1 MQLKLLCLVT
11 LAASVFAAD
20 RLAASLDIITHDYDK
35 LNQGITAWP
44 GDYESCV
51 PLVSEAD
58 AITKALTTVKPPVT
72 ISPPDAATVKER
84 QQAAQALCKSIDTY
98 LEIAIE
104 VKHKVDMSQPSVKP
118 MVVAAIES
126 LKAGF
131 LALSTACLPVMTDT
145 QSQNAFGRINEDM
158 QIVLELYSS
167 KVG

>member
-20 RLAASLDIITHDYDK
+20 RLAASLNIIAHDYDK

-84 QQAAQALCKSIDTY
+84 QQAAQALCKIIDAY
-98 LEIAIE
+98 LKIAIE
-104 VKHKVDMSQPSVKP
+104 VKHKVYMSQPSVKP
-118 MVVAAIES
+118 MVVAAIEE
-126 LKAGF
+126 LKAAF

-145 QSQNAFGRINEDM
+145 QSRDAFDSINKDM
-158 QIVLELYSS
+158 LLVEKLY
-167 KVG
+167 KEAC

>member
-51 PLVSEAD
+51 PLVSKAD

-98 LEIAIE
+98 LEIAIK
-104 VKHKVDMSQPSVKP
+104 VKHKVDVSQPSVKP

-131 LALSTACLPVMTDT
+131 LTLSTACLVVMTDT
-145 QSQNAFGRINEDM
+145 QSREAFDRINYNM
-158 QIVLELYSS
+158 LIVQKLYFS
-167 KVG
+167 

>member
-1 MQLKLLCLVT
+1 MQLKLLYLVT

-20 RLAASLDIITHDYDK
+20 RLAASLNIITHDYDK

-84 QQAAQALCKSIDTY
+84 QQAAQALSKSIDTY
-98 LEIAIE
+98 LRIAIE
-104 VKHKVDMSQPSVKP
+104 VQDKVDMSQPSVKP

-131 LALSTACLPVMTDT
+131 LALSTACLPVMPDT
-145 QSQNAFGRINEDM
+145 QSQNAFDCINKDM
-158 QIVLELYSS
+158 LLVEKLYK
-167 KVG
+167 KVC